1 MVIIVEVLLVV
12 RVVNIV
18 EVVLVVR
25 MAKIVEV
32 LLVVRGKD
40 TGGTTGC

>member
-12 RVVNIV
+12 RMV
-18 EVVLVVR
+18 
-25 MAKIVEV
+25 KILEV

-40 TGGTTGC
+40 SGGTTGC

>member
-1 MVIIVEVLLVV
+1 VEVLLVV